1 MQTTSLQ
8 ENCADL
14 LLLYP
19 TPPIFGM
26 VLFVIITQITPTRQ
40 YLPWWIFPA
49 LLVRRYVI
57 YYNERLPGIT
67 HPKDYSQYAFA
78 DLCEVEVFGK
88 FIFFSNKEN
97 VLL

>member
-49 LLVRRYVI
+49 LLLDVMSYTTMNDYQESRTPKITVNTPLLI
-57 YYNERLPGIT
+57 YA
-67 HPKDYSQYAFA
+67 K
-78 DLCEVEVFGK
+78 
-88 FIFFSNKEN
+88 
-97 VLL
+97 

>member
-19 TPPIFGM
+19 TLPIFGM

-49 LLVRRYVI
+49 LLLDVMSYTTMNDYQESRTPKITVNTPFLI
-57 YYNERLPGIT
+57 YA
-67 HPKDYSQYAFA
+67 K
-78 DLCEVEVFGK
+78 
-88 FIFFSNKEN
+88 
-97 VLL
+97 